1 MKQVS
6 FFPFILLALTLI
18 LVTCFVFLTPPK
30 QMNNVN
36 PPLRTTIVS
45 EEQYQDALEAVLKKF
60 FSVYDSA
67 ASDTAR
73 AETVQ
78 NTLNSLLSMRVPVA
92 FKDMHLE
99 LAIALQKMKQGF
111 ISNPQDVTDGYAR
124 LKELVSQSSWL
135 QL

>member
-6 FFPFILLALTLI
+6 FFPYILLALTLV

-30 QMNNVN
+30 QTENTNTLPKVVV
-36 PPLRTTIVS
+36 VS
-45 EEQYQDALEAVLKKF
+45 EGQYQDALEAVLKKF

-73 AETVQ
+73 IEIVQ
-78 NTLNSLLSMRVPVA
+78 NTLNSLLSMRVPVS

-124 LKELVSQSSWL
+124 LKELISQSSWL
-135 QL
+135 RL